1 MNRLE
6 KRAWVNLGGVLLC
19 VIIAGPGV
27 AIMVHLNMQEG
38 LSGLIPFLAVGL
50 IAGLI
55 TYLRDMKISAQFDE
69 REKKI
74 LQKAIWWSMS
84 VFILFM
90 FCVSF
95 AVFYIVGAKN
105 PVPAYF
111 LPAMF
116 LSGLFLMIL
125 VQSAVILI
133 QFAKEHY
140 DG

>member
-6 KRAWVNLGGVLLC
+6 KRAWITLGGIILC

-27 AIMVHLNMQEG
+27 AIMVHLNMREG
-38 LSGLIPFLAVGL
+38 LSGLILFFAIGL

-55 TYLRDMKISAQFDE
+55 TYLRNIKSWEQFDE

-90 FCVSF
+90 CCASF
-95 AVFYIVGAKN
+95 AVFYIVGAAN
-105 PVPAYF
+105 PVPAYI
-111 LPAMF
+111 LPVLF
-116 LSGLFLMIL
+116 LSGLFLMVF
-125 VQSAVILI
+125 VQSAAILI

-140 DG
+140 DE

>member
-6 KRAWVNLGGVLLC
+6 KRAWVNLGGVILC

-38 LSGLIPFLAVGL
+38 LFGLISFFAVGL
-50 IAGLI
+50 PAGLI
-55 TYLRDMKISAQFDE
+55 TYRRNIRTWAQFDE

-74 LQKAIWWSMS
+74 LQKALVWSMS

-90 FCVSF
+90 YCASL

-105 PVPAYF
+105 PVPAYI
-111 LPAMF
+111 LPALF

-125 VQSAVILI
+125 VQSVVVLI
-133 QFAKEHY
+133 QFAKERY
-140 DG
+140 NE